1 MRSAGDGLYARIA
14 WSMRDYYDNI
24 FRDSAVSWDKVASGY
39 EYLIRQYPNSNY
51 LKSLYANLAW
61 KVGDRVRLR
70 KALPQIKDN
79 PDMTVW
85 VNLENVALAEKFAAQ
100 LGQ

>member
-1 MRSAGDGLYARIA
+1 M
-14 WSMRDYYDNI
+14 
-24 FRDSAVSWDKVASGY
+24 
-39 EYLIRQYPNSNY
+39 IRQYPDSRY

-70 KALPQIKDN
+70 KALPAIKSD

-85 VNLENVALAEKFAAQ
+85 VNLENVALAEKFAETNA
-100 LGQ
+100 GR